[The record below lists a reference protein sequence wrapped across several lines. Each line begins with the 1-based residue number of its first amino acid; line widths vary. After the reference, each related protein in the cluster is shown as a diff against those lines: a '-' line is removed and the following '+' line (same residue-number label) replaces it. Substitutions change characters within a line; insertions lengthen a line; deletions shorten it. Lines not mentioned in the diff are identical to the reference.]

1 MKMEVFGGVS
11 WGAVMLF
18 SGDGPVMVTL
28 VCACFT
34 F

>member
-18 SGDGPVMVTL
+18 SGDGPVMVL
-28 VCACFT
+28 LLILL
-34 F
+34 